1 MKGTLG
7 ISRARYW
14 LFLAVLLAFSGI
26 QLTVAAEAPQY
37 KIEPCCELCP
47 ETQLE
52 STYAGGLGEFNKL
65 IAGQDG
71 WLFRT
76 KTELLTQMR
85 TSPEGYAQLRQ
96 LRDALKEKS
105 VELMVVYVPTRGMA
119 NVQMLTPAVR
129 QGFDFELAKRN
140 YLEVVENLRKQ
151 GIRVPDLT
159 PLLAQPASAE
169 KPLFFKRDHH
179 WTAYGAEFTARLVAE
194 ELRKSEVFKSIP
206 RKEFVTQSKGVGMK
220 LGTLNG
226 ALNKI
231 CGYRYA
237 SQYLPRFSTEPKEE
251 SADLFGEVEAPAVV
265 LAGTSF
271 GSPQFNFDGFIEQY
285 ANVDVDNRSVSGGG
299 MPGAIVQY
307 LSSQDFKTHPP
318 KILIWEVQSY
328 YDLAMPVLYRQL
340 LPILANGCDNR
351 AVTLSQKVVLHPGTN
366 QILVNA
372 EVKSILND
380 HYIADIQFNKPEIK
394 ELQSTLWY
402 MNGSKE
408 NLRITRSR
416 EVEADGHFVFRL
428 NDGIT
433 PAGRTLLSLEVEL
446 PQELPAGLEVLTKIC
461 PRADKAR
468 SELHAAAN

>member
-1 MKGTLG
+1 MKGSLG
-7 ISRARYW
+7 KVRAHYW
-14 LFLAVLLAFSGI
+14 LCFAALLEFASGQLAF
-26 QLTVAAEAPQY
+26 AAEAPHY
-37 KIEPCCELCP
+37 EIEPCCELCP

-71 WLFRT
+71 WLFRS

-85 TSPEGYAQLRQ
+85 SSPEGYAQLRQ
-96 LRDALKEKS
+96 LRDALQAKG
-105 VELMVVYVPTRGMA
+105 VELMVVYVPTRGMVNA
-119 NVQMLTPAVR
+119 QMLTPAVR
-129 QGFDFELAKRN
+129 QSFDVELAKRN

-194 ELRKSEVFKSIP
+194 ELRKFEVFKTIP
-206 RKEFVTQSKGVGMK
+206 RKEFVTQSKGMGMK

-251 SADLFGEVEAPAVV
+251 STDLFGEVEAPAVV
-265 LAGTSF
+265 LGGTSF
-271 GSPQFNFDGFIEQY
+271 GSPQYNFDGFIEQY

-340 LPILANGCDNR
+340 LPILANGCDNT
-351 AVTLSQKVVLHPGTN
+351 AVTLSQKVALHPGTN

-372 EVKSILND
+372 EVKEILND
-380 HYIADIQFNKPEIK
+380 HYIADIQFSNPEIK
-394 ELQSTLWY
+394 ELQSTFWY

-416 EVEADGHFVFRL
+416 EVEADGRFVFRL

-433 PAGRTLLSLEVEL
+433 AKGRTLLSLEVEM
-446 PQELPAGLEVLTKIC
+446 PQQLPAGLEVVTRIC
-461 PRADKAR
+461 PRTDKIN
-468 SELHAAAN
+468 SELQAAAH